1 MLQYSADRVSLSWQG
16 FDLTPGLAAGSF
28 FVPTGGGDT
37 FTEKPDGLGGVV
49 RFRKPGNDR
58 GTLAVLI
65 TGTHEVHQALLL
77 LAEADKLTR
86 AIRGPLVLQDRS
98 SGEIIT
104 YSAAYLTTTPDD
116 VRGSTAAAVTWVFAY
131 TAVKRKPLAG
141 VNNSL

>member
-1 MLQYSADRVSLSWQG
+1 
-16 FDLTPGLAAGSF
+16 
-28 FVPTGGGDT
+28 
-37 FTEKPDGLGGVV
+37 
-49 RFRKPGNDR
+49 
-58 GTLAVLI
+58 
-65 TGTHEVHQALLL
+65 
-77 LAEADKLTR
+77 
-86 AIRGPLVLQDRS
+86 LVLQDRS